1 MLQCDRRATV
11 AISARSA
18 SARTPDMIGG
28 SSPFGHVDG
37 ADGHPSAGTIP
48 GVNDP
53 ESEADAQAEIQP
65 HELPVLLWAR
75 AHHEA
80 AHAVVGTLLGGTVT
94 EAAIW
99 SGPPVGGRVL
109 LTGLGDVP
117 GAAIDQYG
125 LVRRIVYHLAG
136 PIAEQIAGGG
146 AGMIANEPASRV
158 AAALLDGVREPA
170 MIGPSADLATVV
182 GLMRDHFGPEGE
194 AELAAAVDHLPL
206 HVETLLRERWSP
218 VEVIAISLLRH
229 GRLTDEQVRALFAE
243 ALPGA
248 EMAALLDP
256 SSA

>member
-1 MLQCDRRATV
+1 MC
-11 AISARSA
+11 
-18 SARTPDMIGG
+18 
-28 SSPFGHVDG
+28 
-37 ADGHPSAGTIP
+37 AGWYHP
-48 GVNDP
+48 GVNTP
-53 ESEADAQAEIQP
+53 EADADARAEIQP
-65 HELPVLLWAR
+65 HDLPALLWAR

-99 SGPPVGGRVL
+99 SGPPVGGQVR
-109 LTGLGDVP
+109 LTGLDD
-117 GAAIDQYG
+117 GAGGPPDQYG

-136 PIAEQIAGGG
+136 PIAEQIASGG

-158 AAALLDGVREPA
+158 AMALLDSVRDGA
-170 MIGPSADLATVV
+170 ATGTSADLTTVV
-182 GLMRDHFGPEGE
+182 KVLLAQVGPDGE

-218 VEVIAISLLRH
+218 VEMIAISLLRH

-248 EMAALLDP
+248 QMSALLDP